1 MQVVRPSSVRPSAA
15 ARAPAVRAQPAP
27 QQQQLQAPVELKSAS
42 FSSSDHRFQD
52 SHFSLLSL
60 IFSLG
65 ESDSA
70 IFRLID
76 IFPHSVDILLSIC
89 VTVIILLWGLR
100 IRVAEAAFV
109 FMKPPVLCALLGSS
123 GRGVCDSCGHTTP
136 GKALRV

>member
-1 MQVVRPSSVRPSAA
+1 VRPSAA